1 MLKKTLLFVLSVYTC
16 FVYGQD
22 YKDIQ
27 IDDKSANNGFEL
39 LHGNIAGKRYFFTGE
54 NHIYQKS
61 NYLIQYK
68 LTAYLHENV
77 GLNRILLEF
86 GAGTGWLIDQY
97 INTGEQ
103 EYFDELKK
111 YFSAENLALYD
122 DLHALNKENP
132 GYPIHCHGIDLER
145 FPQISIAALYF
156 MLPEEAPSDD
166 SLSISVETLR
176 AIYSVADEYQGSDFY
191 SENTTIMS
199 EVQIYQTF
207 DLWLAD
213 YPKLKE
219 SYAAYL
225 GDQFDAFDE
234 TIEGLNAGKK
244 WFKLKDQRTLQE
256 TIFREQFMYSA
267 LKNLDAKHPESK
279 FYGQF
284 GRCHIR
290 TDNSSAQCYSYA
302 MKSLIYKLNEG
313 ERSKEL
319 MIIPIFYVRNLF
331 LKDKKFIENIIDDF
345 WGTNE
350 SVYLLKVPKDVRIS
364 NEFKDKTDF
373 ILINNIKLTKDQFAK
388 DPYRTENQKKKIP
401 SLRFSSE
408 VEMGINFF
416 DLTDLNNFLSSNGI
430 PGFKSQIPTIGGIF
444 SVFSPYGIYYGME
457 FAIGFSQRVN
467 NDSTTLK
474 LNNYNVMVNIG
485 TSLLNTSWFS
495 FNPSI
500 GIGGGNFSLKEIRVI
515 PDPNSVNLFSENN
528 TNYTIYKN
536 PAFLLD
542 FKGEVKFNVKI
553 FSLSFRGGYLLDVT
567 NKRWKNPDILSNSP
581 KTGMMGWHI
590 RAGLGINLKVY

>member
-1 MLKKTLLFVLSVYTC
+1 MGKLSFFIIFCVYSNFLLS
-16 FVYGQD
+16 QEH
-22 YKDIQ
+22 KDIL
-27 IDDKSANNGFEL
+27 INDKENNTGFEL
-39 LHGNIAGKRYFFTGE
+39 LSGSIANKKYFFTGE

-68 LTAYLHENV
+68 LTEYLHKNA

-97 INTGEQ
+97 ITTGES
-103 EYFDELKK
+103 EYFEELKK
-111 YFSAENLALYD
+111 YFSAENLALYE
-122 DLHALNKENP
+122 DLFELNKKNP

-156 MLPEEAPSDD
+156 MLPEEAPKND

-176 AIYSVADEYQGSDFY
+176 AIYSVADDYTNSDFY
-191 SENTTIMS
+191 SANPGIIG
-199 EVQIYQTF
+199 EVEIYQTF
-207 DLWLAD
+207 ELWLSD
-213 YPKLKE
+213 YPRLKE
-219 SYAAYL
+219 DYREYL
-225 GDQFDAFDE
+225 GEDFDSFDK
-234 TIEGLNAGKK
+234 TIEGLIAGKK
-244 WFKLKDQRTLQE
+244 WYKLKDQRTLQE
-256 TIFREQFMYSA
+256 TIFREQFMFTA
-267 LKNLDAKHPESK
+267 LKNLDTQFPDSK

-302 MKSLIYKLNEG
+302 MKSLIYKINE
-313 ERSKEL
+313 SDKSDQL

-345 WGTNE
+345 WGTDE
-350 SVYLLKVPKDVRIS
+350 AVYLVKVPKDVKIS

-373 ILINNIKLTKDQFAK
+373 ILINNLKLTKDQFAK

-408 VEMGINFF
+408 VEMGISFFNF
-416 DLTDLNNFLSSNGI
+416 TDLNSSLSAKGL

-444 SVFSPYGIYYGME
+444 SVFSPYGFYYGME
-457 FAIGFSQRVN
+457 FAIGLSQRVN

-474 LNNYNVMVNIG
+474 LNSYNIIVNIG

-500 GIGGGNFSLKEIRVI
+500 GIGGGNFSLKEQKII
-515 PDPNSVNLFSENN
+515 SDPNSANLFSENY

-536 PAFLLD
+536 PSLLLD
-542 FKGEVKFNVKI
+542 FKGELKFNIKI
-553 FSLSFRGGYLLDVT
+553 FSISFRGGYLLDVT
-567 NKRWKNPDILSNSP
+567 NKRWKNPELLTNSP
-581 KTGMMGWHI
+581 KTAMMGWHV